1 MNLLENQETFTAYV
15 GGPIWRTIYE
25 ENCLLDQAFS
35 DLKQRANDV
44 RARLLDSAESC
55 TEATL
60 LYHLMSGLHASVNAH
75 VSEGFEGPENSL
87 VNNQTYFLDHVGNHP
102 DRVKNLHFTYAAVV
116 KAITIMEQ
124 SLVQKDYETG
134 LGTQDDLKAKRLIL
148 SLLKRLA
155 QSDCDEPF
163 REKNFFRHEAA
174 DEVENELLSEIQYK
188 FYNISRV
195 MDCISCDKCRLNGK
209 V

>member
-1 MNLLENQETFTAYV
+1 MIDCPQNDKEWCVDDQDGTYEKINESDYMLVNLLDNQETFTAYV
-15 GGPIWRTIYE
+15 GGPIWSAIYE

-35 DLKQRANDV
+35 DIKQRANDV
-44 RARLLDSAESC
+44 RARLLDSGETC

-60 LYHLMSGLHASVNAH
+60 LYHLMSGLHASVNTH

-124 SLVQKDYETG
+124 SLVQNDYETG

-155 QSDCDEPF
+155 
-163 REKNFFRHEAA
+163 
-174 DEVENELLSEIQYK
+174 
-188 FYNISRV
+188 
-195 MDCISCDKCRLNGK
+195 
-209 V
+209 

>member
-1 MNLLENQETFTAYV
+1 M

>member
-1 MNLLENQETFTAYV
+1 MDDQDGTYEKINESDYMLVNLLDNQETFTAYV
-15 GGPIWRTIYE
+15 GGPIWSAIYE

-35 DLKQRANDV
+35 DIKQRANDV
-44 RARLLDSAESC
+44 RARLLDSGETC

-60 LYHLMSGLHASVNAH
+60 LYHLMSGLHASVNTH

-124 SLVQKDYETG
+124 SLVQNDYETG

-155 QSDCDEPF
+155 
-163 REKNFFRHEAA
+163 
-174 DEVENELLSEIQYK
+174 
-188 FYNISRV
+188 
-195 MDCISCDKCRLNGK
+195 
-209 V
+209 